1 MALDAV
7 VIIPTYNERE
17 NIADLI
23 EAINKLAL
31 SLDILIVDD
40 NSPDKTGDFVN
51 SLRGSIPNLDI
62 VHRKRKEGLGPAYI
76 EGFKYALN
84 KGAYKY
90 IIQMDGDFSHNPSS
104 ISSLLDGA
112 RKCDVGIGSRYI
124 EGGGVSDLWNI
135 SRKLISRCG
144 NLYARIIMGLKT
156 RDCTGGFRCYRKEV
170 LEAIDFN
177 KKFLNGYGFQV
188 QLLYEITRKNFSTC
202 EMPIFFEER
211 LKGASK
217 MSAHIVAEAFFS
229 LALLRIKS
237 VLFKK

>member
-1 MALDAV
+1 
-7 VIIPTYNERE
+7 
-17 NIADLI
+17 
-23 EAINKLAL
+23 
-31 SLDILIVDD
+31 
-40 NSPDKTGDFVN
+40 
-51 SLRGSIPNLDI
+51 
-62 VHRKRKEGLGPAYI
+62 
-76 EGFKYALN
+76 
-84 KGAYKY
+84 
-90 IIQMDGDFSHNPSS
+90 
-104 ISSLLDGA
+104 
-112 RKCDVGIGSRYI
+112 
-124 EGGGVSDLWNI
+124 
-135 SRKLISRCG
+135 
-144 NLYARIIMGLKT
+144 MGLKT